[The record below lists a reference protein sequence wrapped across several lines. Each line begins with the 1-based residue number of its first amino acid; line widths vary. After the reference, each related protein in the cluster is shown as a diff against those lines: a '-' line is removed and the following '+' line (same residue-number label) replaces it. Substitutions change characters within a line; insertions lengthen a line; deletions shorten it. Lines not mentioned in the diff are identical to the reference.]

1 MSAPSSTSSSDTA
14 VAAAADPATR
24 SEPSAHTRLGSV
36 LGARAVLLALLIA
49 AAFIAVIELRLHAR
63 GFRPTV
69 LDSPELWSRWRRE
82 ANVLG
87 KDALVFVGAS
97 RLQLGIDPATVARTT
112 GLAPVQLAID
122 ASMPLPVL
130 EHLAHDP
137 GFHGQVIMDF
147 YPAAVTAADREDDA
161 RRYVRHHDAQRP
173 PGRLPTFD
181 RTEPWLRERVRWSLA
196 SYADGAAPW
205 QSLLLRVLSPATT
218 PAYLVTWPDR
228 SREADYRLVPM
239 PDFALSRALRHLES
253 GPWDYD
259 GPRQVRSVAALDA
272 AVASI
277 RSPTETPADFL
288 QGVERIVSLARR
300 LHQRGA
306 SLTVVQMPTSGYVQE
321 IDRRRYPRA
330 LFWDVLAT
338 RLREVS
344 VVALHSA
351 DVPALLPFVCPD
363 GSHLDRSDRA
373 AFTAALMQAL
383 GLARPAEGGVTA
395 SSL

>member
-1 MSAPSSTSSSDTA
+1 
-14 VAAAADPATR
+14 
-24 SEPSAHTRLGSV
+24 
-36 LGARAVLLALLIA
+36 
-49 AAFIAVIELRLHAR
+49 
-63 GFRPTV
+63 
-69 LDSPELWSRWRRE
+69 
-82 ANVLG
+82 
-87 KDALVFVGAS
+87 
-97 RLQLGIDPATVARTT
+97 
-112 GLAPVQLAID
+112 
-122 ASMPLPVL
+122 
-130 EHLAHDP
+130 
-137 GFHGQVIMDF
+137 
-147 YPAAVTAADREDDA
+147 
-161 RRYVRHHDAQRP
+161 
-173 PGRLPTFD
+173 
-181 RTEPWLRERVRWSLA
+181 
-196 SYADGAAPW
+196 
-205 QSLLLRVLSPATT
+205 
-218 PAYLVTWPDR
+218 
-228 SREADYRLVPM
+228 
-239 PDFALSRALRHLES
+239 
-253 GPWDYD
+253 
-259 GPRQVRSVAALDA
+259 VAALDA

-351 DVPALLPFVCPD
+351 DVPALLSFVCPD